1 MRLILEVM
9 GRVVGF
15 EASLLHV
22 KMVSSEDQGEQPEQL
37 GHDPHSTVCSQ
48 VERRSDMEDMFGQ
61 RKFGFAHVTD
71 DPHGSQG

>member
-22 KMVSSEDQGEQPEQL
+22 KMVSSSDEQEPEQL
-37 GHDPHSTVCSQ
+37 GHDPHGTVCSQ
-48 VERRSDMEDMFGQ
+48 VERRSDMEDMYGKQ
-61 RKFGFAHVTD
+61 KFGFAHVTD
-71 DPHGSQG
+71 PPNGTPG